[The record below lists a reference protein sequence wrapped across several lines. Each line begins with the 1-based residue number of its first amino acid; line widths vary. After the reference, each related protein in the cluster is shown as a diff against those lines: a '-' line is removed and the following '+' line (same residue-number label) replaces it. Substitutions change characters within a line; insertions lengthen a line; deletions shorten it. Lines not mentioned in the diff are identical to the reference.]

1 MDLEE
6 ALQEIENLKTKNSDM
21 QTQLDNFKIKE
32 DDYKQQLE
40 EKENKIKELKISN
53 YDYFCRLSMQN
64 SSEAKPDDENV
75 NKSTD
80 NIKSLD
86 ELLEEEFTNGNK

>member
-6 ALQEIENLKTKNSDM
+6 ALKEIENLKGKNSEM
-21 QTQLDNFKIKE
+21 QTQLDNFKLKE
-32 DDYKQQLE
+32 DDYNKQIE
-40 EKENKIKELKISN
+40 EKDNKIKDLKISN

-64 SSEAKPDDENV
+64 SSPDKPDEES
-75 NKSTD
+75 KESTE

>member
-6 ALQEIENLKTKNSDM
+6 ALKEIENLKTKNSEM
-21 QTQLDNFKIKE
+21 QTQLDNFKLKE
-32 DDYKQQLE
+32 DEYNKQLE
-40 EKENKIKELKISN
+40 EKENKIKDLKISN

-64 SSEAKPDDENV
+64 STEPKSDEES
-75 NKSTD
+75 KESIE

-86 ELLEEEFTNGNK
+86 ELLEEEFK

>member
-6 ALQEIENLKTKNSDM
+6 ALKEIENLKSKNSEM
-21 QTQLDNFKIKE
+21 QTQLDNFKLKE
-32 DDYKQQLE
+32 DDYKNQLE
-40 EKENKIKELKISN
+40 EKENKIKDLKISN

-64 SSEAKPDDENV
+64 SSVEKTDEEHEKPNE
-75 NKSTD
+75 

-86 ELLEEEFTNGNK
+86 ELLEEEFK

>member
-6 ALQEIENLKTKNSDM
+6 ALKEIENLKVKNSEM
-21 QTQLDNFKIKE
+21 QTQIDNFKIKE
-32 DDYKQQLE
+32 DDYNKQLE
-40 EKENKIKELKISN
+40 EKENKIKDLKISN

-64 SSEAKPDDENV
+64 STEPKPDEES
-75 NKSTD
+75 KESTE

-86 ELLEEEFTNGNK
+86 ELLEEEFK

>member
-6 ALQEIENLKTKNSDM
+6 ALKEIENLKTKNSEM
-21 QTQLDNFKIKE
+21 QTQLDNFKLKE
-32 DDYKQQLE
+32 EDYNKQLE
-40 EKENKIKELKISN
+40 EKENKIKDLKISN

-64 SSEAKPDDENV
+64 SKVDKADEES
-75 NKSTD
+75 KESTE

-86 ELLEEEFTNGNK
+86 ELLEEEFK

>member
-6 ALQEIENLKTKNSDM
+6 ALKEIENLKTKNSEM
-21 QTQLDNFKIKE
+21 QTQLDNFKLKE
-32 DDYKQQLE
+32 DDYNKQLE
-40 EKENKIKELKISN
+40 EKDNKIKDLKISN

-64 SSEAKPDDENV
+64 SSVNKPDEEV
-75 NKSTD
+75 EKPAE

>member
-6 ALQEIENLKTKNSDM
+6 ALQEIENLKTKNSEM
-21 QTQLDNFKIKE
+21 QTQLDNFKTKE
-32 DDYKQQLE
+32 DEYKSQLE
-40 EKENKIKELKISN
+40 EKENKIKGLKISN

-64 SSEAKPDDENV
+64 SSEPKPDEEHVKPDE
-75 NKSTD
+75 

-86 ELLEEEFTNGNK
+86 ELLEEEFK

>member
-6 ALQEIENLKTKNSDM
+6 ALKEIENLKTKNSEM
-21 QTQLDNFKIKE
+21 QTQLDNFKTKE
-32 DDYKQQLE
+32 DEFKSQLE

-64 SSEAKPDDENV
+64 SKGDKADEESKEPD
-75 NKSTD
+75 K

-86 ELLEEEFTNGNK
+86 ELLEEEFSNDNK

>member
-6 ALQEIENLKTKNSDM
+6 ALKEIENLKAKNSEM

-32 DDYKQQLE
+32 DEYNKQLE
-40 EKENKIKELKISN
+40 EKENKIKDLKISN

-64 SSEAKPDDENV
+64 SKGDKADEES
-75 NKSTD
+75 KESIE

-86 ELLEEEFTNGNK
+86 ELLEEEFK

>member
-6 ALQEIENLKTKNSDM
+6 ALKEIENLKTKNSEM
-21 QTQLDNFKIKE
+21 QTQLDNFKLKE
-32 DDYKQQLE
+32 EDYNKQLE
-40 EKENKIKELKISN
+40 EKENKIKDLKISN

-64 SSEAKPDDENV
+64 SSVEKPDEES
-75 NKSTD
+75 KESTE

-86 ELLEEEFTNGNK
+86 ELLEEEFK

>member
-6 ALQEIENLKTKNSDM
+6 ALKEIENLKTKNSEM
-21 QTQLDNFKIKE
+21 QTQLDNFKLKE
-32 DDYKQQLE
+32 EDYNKQLE
-40 EKENKIKELKISN
+40 EKENKIKDLKISN

-64 SSEAKPDDENV
+64 SSV
-75 NKSTD
+75 NKLD
-80 NIKSLD
+80 EEVEKPVENIKSLD

>member
-6 ALQEIENLKTKNSDM
+6 ALKEIENLKTKNSEM

-32 DDYKQQLE
+32 DDYKEQIE
-40 EKENKIKELKISN
+40 EKDNKIKDLKISN

-64 SSEAKPDDENV
+64 SKVDKADEES
-75 NKSTD
+75 KESTE

>member
-1 MDLEE
+1 MTIEE
-6 ALQEIENLKTKNSDM
+6 ALQEIENLKTKNSEM

-32 DDYKQQLE
+32 DDYKEQIE
-40 EKENKIKELKISN
+40 EKENKIKDLKISN

-64 SSEAKPDDENV
+64 SSENKPDEEN
-75 NKSTD
+75 KESIE

-86 ELLEEEFTNGNK
+86 ELLEEEFK

>member
-6 ALQEIENLKTKNSDM
+6 ALKEIENLKSKNLEM

-32 DDYKQQLE
+32 DDYNKQIE
-40 EKENKIKELKISN
+40 EKDNKIKDLKISN

-64 SSEAKPDDENV
+64 SLEDKPDEESKEPD
-75 NKSTD
+75 K

>member
-6 ALQEIENLKTKNSDM
+6 ALKEIENLKTKNSEM
-21 QTQLDNFKIKE
+21 QTQLDNFKLKE
-32 DDYKQQLE
+32 DDYNKQLE
-40 EKENKIKELKISN
+40 EKENKIKDLKISN

-64 SSEAKPDDENV
+64 SKVDKADEDS
-75 NKSTD
+75 KESIE

-86 ELLEEEFTNGNK
+86 ELLEEEFK

>member
-1 MDLEE
+1 MTLEE
-6 ALQEIENLKTKNSDM
+6 ALQEIENLKTKNSEM
-21 QTQLDNFKIKE
+21 QTQLDNFKLKE
-32 DDYKQQLE
+32 DNYNKQIE
-40 EKENKIKELKISN
+40 EKDNKIKDLKISN

-64 SSEAKPDDENV
+64 SSVNKPDEEV
-75 NKSTD
+75 EKPVE

>member
-6 ALQEIENLKTKNSDM
+6 ALKEIENLKSKNSEL
-21 QTQLDNFKIKE
+21 QTQLDNFKLKE
-32 DDYKQQLE
+32 DEFKNQLE
-40 EKENKIKELKISN
+40 EKDNKIKDLKISN

-64 SSEAKPDDENV
+64 SSPDKTGEEV
-75 NKSTD
+75 KESTE

-86 ELLEEEFTNGNK
+86 ELLEEEFK

>member
-1 MDLEE
+1 MTLEE
-6 ALQEIENLKTKNSDM
+6 ALQELENLKTKNSEM

-32 DDYKQQLE
+32 DEYNKQLE
-40 EKENKIKELKISN
+40 EKENKIKDLKISN

-64 SSEAKPDDENV
+64 SSPDKPEEES
-75 NKSTD
+75 KESTE

>member
-6 ALQEIENLKTKNSDM
+6 ALKEIENLKTKNSEM
-21 QTQLDNFKIKE
+21 QTQLDNFKLKE
-32 DDYKQQLE
+32 DDYNKQLE
-40 EKENKIKELKISN
+40 EKENKIKDLKISN

-64 SSEAKPDDENV
+64 SKVDKADEDS
-75 NKSTD
+75 KESTE

>member
-6 ALQEIENLKTKNSDM
+6 ALKEIENLKAKNSEM

-32 DDYKQQLE
+32 DDYNKQLE
-40 EKENKIKELKISN
+40 EKDNKIKDLKISN

-64 SSEAKPDDENV
+64 SSPYKPDEES
-75 NKSTD
+75 KESTE

>member
-1 MDLEE
+1 MTLEE
-6 ALQEIENLKTKNSDM
+6 ALQELENLKSKNSEM
-21 QTQLDNFKIKE
+21 QTQLDNFKLKE
-32 DDYKQQLE
+32 DDYNKQLE
-40 EKENKIKELKISN
+40 EKENKIKDLKISN

-64 SSEAKPDDENV
+64 SKGDKADEDSKESSE
-75 NKSTD
+75 

>member
-1 MDLEE
+1 MTLEE
-6 ALQEIENLKTKNSDM
+6 ALQELENLKTKNSEM

-32 DDYKQQLE
+32 DEFKSQLE
-40 EKENKIKELKISN
+40 EKENKIKDLKISN

-64 SSEAKPDDENV
+64 SSVEKPDEEHE
-75 NKSTD
+75 KPIE

-86 ELLEEEFTNGNK
+86 ELLEEEFSNDNK

>member
-1 MDLEE
+1 MTLEE
-6 ALQEIENLKTKNSDM
+6 ALQEIENLKTKNSEM

-32 DDYKQQLE
+32 DDYNKQIE
-40 EKENKIKELKISN
+40 EKDNKIKDLKISN

-64 SSEAKPDDENV
+64 SSEHKPDEDSKE
-75 NKSTD
+75 STN

>member
-6 ALQEIENLKTKNSDM
+6 ALKEIENLKAKNSEM
-21 QTQLDNFKIKE
+21 QTQLDNFKLKE
-32 DDYKQQLE
+32 EDYNKQLE
-40 EKENKIKELKISN
+40 EKDNKIKDLKISN

-64 SSEAKPDDENV
+64 SKVDKADEES
-75 NKSTD
+75 KESTE

>member
-6 ALQEIENLKTKNSDM
+6 ALKEIENLKAKNSEM

-32 DDYKQQLE
+32 DEYKSELE
-40 EKENKIKELKISN
+40 EKDNKIKDLKISN

-64 SSEAKPDDENV
+64 STPDKPDEDSKE
-75 NKSTD
+75 STE

-86 ELLEEEFTNGNK
+86 ELLEEEFK

>member
-1 MDLEE
+1 MTLEE
-6 ALQEIENLKTKNSDM
+6 ALQELENLKSLNSEM
-21 QTQLDNFKIKE
+21 QSQLDNFKIKE
-32 DDYKQQLE
+32 EDYNKQLE
-40 EKENKIKELKISN
+40 EKDNKIKDLKISN

-64 SSEAKPDDENV
+64 SSEPKPDEEEN
-75 NKSTD
+75 KPSE

>member
-1 MDLEE
+1 MTLEE
-6 ALQEIENLKTKNSDM
+6 ALQELENLKTKNSEM

-32 DDYKQQLE
+32 EDYNKQLE
-40 EKENKIKELKISN
+40 EKDNKIKDLKISN

-64 SSEAKPDDENV
+64 SSTPKPDEEEN
-75 NKSTD
+75 KPTE